1 MKNNTNIYDID
12 GELIRQAGDNH
23 QFTMEEVQKKV
34 QNYQDKLKILSEKE
48 NPTEEDTKLAAVYQ
62 TYIRNLMKYQL
73 DLMSKMSQEEFTE
86 YLTKNMPK
94 TTSEQVEK
102 ALNDLKNDTETG
114 ESTEDEV
121 SGSVTEDNES
131 VGDEESGDDQAE
143 QWVVGHVHEERP
155 ITQDSLLVERDDVKP
170 TSMDEYVSPIG
181 EAFDEYA
188 EFEEK

>member
-12 GELIRQAGDNH
+12 GELIRQADDNH

-48 NPTEEDTKLAAVYQ
+48 NPTEEDTKLAIVYQ

-73 DLMSKMSQEEFTE
+73 ELMSKMSQKEFTE

-102 ALNDLKNDTETG
+102 ALNDLKNDTEIG

-121 SGSVTEDNES
+121 SGSVTGDNES
-131 VGDEESGDDQAE
+131 VGDEEPRDDQAE
-143 QWVVGHVHEERP
+143 EWVVGHVHEEGP

-170 TSMDEYVSPIG
+170 TKMDEYV
-181 EAFDEYA
+181 
-188 EFEEK
+188 EFTEE